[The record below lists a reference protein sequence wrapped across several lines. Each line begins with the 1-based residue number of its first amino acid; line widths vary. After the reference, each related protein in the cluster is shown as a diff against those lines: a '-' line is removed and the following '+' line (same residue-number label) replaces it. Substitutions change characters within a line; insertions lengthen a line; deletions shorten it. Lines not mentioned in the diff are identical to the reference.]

1 MEKELGQR
9 AMQTHDMILAQGM
22 ALIQEKGFR
31 ETSIRDI
38 CEAAEVSV
46 GTFYSYFKNKGDLF
60 RYRFQGQDRS
70 FADFLADSTTG
81 GTASQR
87 LLQFIRYY
95 TWLNLGTS
103 EDLRHIFFDQDTE
116 FFTVKNPLYSVLYDI
131 IRQGQESGEFSK
143 ENSPEKVMEFVRFL
157 LRGIIY
163 EWIMTDFVF
172 DLEAV
177 TTDCA
182 KTLLSFLAA
191 PEAPEK

>member
-1 MEKELGQR
+1 
-9 AMQTHDMILAQGM
+9 
-22 ALIQEKGFR
+22 
-31 ETSIRDI
+31 
-38 CEAAEVSV
+38 
-46 GTFYSYFKNKGDLF
+46 
-60 RYRFQGQDRS
+60 
-70 FADFLADSTTG
+70 
-81 GTASQR
+81 
-87 LLQFIRYY
+87 YY

-103 EDLRHIFFDQDTE
+103 EDLRHIFFDQDAE
-116 FFTVKNPLYSVLYDI
+116 FFTVKHPLYSVLYDI